1 MVFDPLGYYKAL
13 NADYNTDEKKLKLN
27 FREMAKYWHP
37 DHNKA
42 DNALEEFQKISLA
55 YDILSNSK
63 SKSVYDLLLLVYDAV
78 SFPDIKSLKIYKAV
92 NGSENPFLRVFKL
105 EQVADVFKN
114 PHLTE
119 ENLIGTYEDALK
131 FINNTTKKNWLK
143 GWWSPKAFL
152 LNFKALKHNYNNVGK
167 NDFDNLK
174 LLVHNAA
181 AYFSEDKNDKSY
193 LSAKQALEYAN
204 STQKISIQNFM
215 HTLPPTTT
223 SVPVWNYAAL
233 KKAQLKIPFFL
244 SAIFLIGMLTALIP
258 FLKPL
263 FQTSQDDY
271 KIAYYQ
277 EVRFN
282 TGGETVDDMVMSKVF
297 NIPVDSSDETMLYHI
312 SSAVD
317 IMHGPSEQ
325 FDVMEKAVKNQTV
338 RVTGY
343 TPDQEWYRVMLDNGE
358 MGFIKK
364 SYLKQG
370 IGLAIPEGSK
380 VFEPTENTR

>member
-1 MVFDPLGYYKAL
+1 MEFDPLGYYKIL
-13 NADYNTDEKKLKLN
+13 DVDGHADETKLKLN
-27 FREMAKYWHP
+27 FREKAKFWHP

-42 DNALEEFQKISLA
+42 KNALEEFQKISLA
-55 YDILSNSK
+55 YDVLSNSK
-63 SKSVYDLLLLVYDAV
+63 SKTIYDLLALVYTAQD
-78 SFPDIKSLKIYKAV
+78 FPDMKTLKLYKAA
-92 NGSENPFLRVFKL
+92 NGAENPFLRVFKL
-105 EQVADVFKN
+105 ERVADVFKN
-114 PHLTE
+114 PHLTK

-131 FINNTTKKNWLK
+131 FINDITKKNWLN

-152 LNFKALKHNYNNVGK
+152 FNFKALKNNYNNIGK

-174 LLVHNAA
+174 LLIHNAA
-181 AYFSEDKNDKSY
+181 AYFSEDKNDKAY

-215 HTLPPTTT
+215 YTLSPATTP
-223 SVPVWNYAAL
+223 VPAWNYAAL
-233 KKAQLKIPFFL
+233 KKTQLKIPFFL
-244 SAIFLIGMLTALIP
+244 FMIFFIGLLTVLIP
-258 FLKPL
+258 FLKPM

-271 KIAYYQ
+271 KITYYQ

-282 TGGETVDDMVMSKVF
+282 TGGETVDDMVVSKIF
-297 NIPVDSSDETMLYHI
+297 NIPVDSSDEKMLYHI

-325 FDVMEKAVKNQTV
+325 FDVLQKAVKNQTV
-338 RVTGY
+338 RITGY

-370 IGLAIPEGSK
+370 IGLTIPEGSK
-380 VFEPTENTR
+380 IFSPTEETR